1 MEPQTLLSERAMVP
15 LYTPILLWVM
25 WIAEEHCDP
34 EGLTKTDQGGRKV
47 TAEGVLP
54 PTEYRGPA

>member
-1 MEPQTLLSERAMVP
+1 MVP
-15 LYTPILLWVM
+15 LHTPILLWVM
-25 WIAEEHCDP
+25 WIAEEHRDP

-47 TAEGVLP
+47 TAEGVLR